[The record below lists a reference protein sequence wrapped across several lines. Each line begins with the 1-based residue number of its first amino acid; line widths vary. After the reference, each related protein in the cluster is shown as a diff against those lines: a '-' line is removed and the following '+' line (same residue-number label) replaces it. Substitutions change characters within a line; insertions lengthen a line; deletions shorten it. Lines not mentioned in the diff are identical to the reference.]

1 VHDWDDIAELALE
14 RRVEI
19 RAALDGSEAI
29 GVCELSEH
37 ANVAAI
43 FKLDAC
49 VEKGLS
55 DVPLARWIVIL
66 TGCHGV

>member
-19 RAALDGSEAI
+19 RAALDSSEAI

-37 ANVAAI
+37 TNVAAV
-43 FKLDAC
+43 FELDAC

-55 DVPLARWIVIL
+55 DVRLTRWTVIL
-66 TGCHGV
+66 TGSHGV